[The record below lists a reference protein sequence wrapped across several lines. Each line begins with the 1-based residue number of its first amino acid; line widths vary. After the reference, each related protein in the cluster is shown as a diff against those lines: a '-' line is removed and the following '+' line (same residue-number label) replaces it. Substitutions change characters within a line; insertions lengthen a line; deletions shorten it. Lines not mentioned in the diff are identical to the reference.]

1 MLPLLRHPWVSKA
14 VGCQDDPMNA
24 PWQSPEASR
33 ASVAPRLAA
42 LAGIAAQVAAA
53 TTLEELTETVT
64 ERAST
69 AMGAS
74 RAVLAVQD
82 GAARLRTIATHGL
95 SPVEARQ
102 WAVLELGA
110 RSPLTDAVRTT
121 QVVSVSG
128 RAQLLE
134 RYPELDDGEERSSVT
149 LPLIS
154 RADGAAIGAVGFR
167 FDGLSRQVDPD
178 LVWVLGVLAD
188 MCAQTMLRLRAEAQS
203 ASRAAQLEFLADA
216 SQALAASLDYRQTLR
231 QVASLA
237 VPTHADWCSVQMVD
251 DGVLRTLAVAH
262 VDPDKVQLAK
272 ELETRWP
279 SDPQRSGG
287 AAQVARTGKSLLIET
302 ITDEMLVAAARDEEH
317 LRVARE
323 LGLRSAMTVPLV
335 ANGRVLG
342 VLTFV
347 AAESGRRYTR
357 DDVSFAE
364 DLARRAGSAIDNAD
378 LYSQTRRVAS
388 VLQATL
394 LPQDLPEIAGWQI
407 GTVYRQAGRTD
418 VGGDYYDVSGL
429 DGGRVTVVLGD
440 VMGRGVDAAVAG
452 SRMRSA
458 ARVLATQ
465 DPEPDALAGA
475 MDRFMATEP
484 PRRALPSTASARCR
498 GLLRACR
505 SWRVT
510 SSCST
515 PTVSSSVAARAST
528 SGSGG
533 CRRQPTS
540 CSSTSTT
547 VPTSTTSSPIS
558 PTRSPTPT
566 ATTTSPCSRF
576 AASCETGVGP
586 SHRLEMPAGQSGAGA
601 RTRRTASALC
611 WCADESARR
620 SRQGLGPAEERPGS
634 TGQGGGQQPP
644 GVTRGTVPQRTD
656 RRPLRQPVRVK
667 RWCKRPPALQ
677 VTGAAR

>member
-1 MLPLLRHPWVSKA
+1 
-14 VGCQDDPMNA
+14 MNA
-24 PWQSPEASR
+24 PWQSPGASR

-53 TTLEELTETVT
+53 TTLDELTETIT

-69 AMGAS
+69 VMGAS

-82 GAARLRTIATHGL
+82 GPARLRTIATHGL
-95 SPVEARQ
+95 TPSEARH
-102 WAVLELGA
+102 WATLDLDA

-121 QVVSVSG
+121 QIVSVEG
-128 RAQLLE
+128 RQELLE
-134 RYPELDDGEERSSVT
+134 RYPDLDDGTERSSVT

-154 RADGAAIGAVGFR
+154 RADGSAFGAVGFR
-167 FDGLSRQVDPD
+167 FEGQVGPVDPD

-203 ASRAAQLEFLADA
+203 ANRAAQLEFLADA
-216 SQALAASLDYRQTLR
+216 SQALATSLDYRQTLR

-237 VPTHADWCSVQMVD
+237 VPAHADWCSVQMVD

-262 VDPDKVQLAK
+262 IDPDKVQLAR

-279 SDPQRSGG
+279 PDPDRQGG
-287 AAQVARTGKSLLIET
+287 AAHVARTGESLLVENV
-302 ITDEMLVAAARDEEH
+302 TDEMLVASAQDDEH

-323 LGLRSAMTVPLV
+323 LGLQSAMSVPLV
-335 ANGRVLG
+335 AKDRVLG

-347 AAESGRRYTR
+347 VAESGRRYTH
-357 DDVSFAE
+357 DDVAFAE
-364 DLARRAGSAIDNAD
+364 DLARRAALAIDNAD

-394 LPQDLPEIAGWQI
+394 LPQDLPEIPGWQI

-429 DGGRVTVVLGD
+429 DDGRVTVVLGD

-484 PRRALPSTASARCR
+484 PTQMA
-498 GLLRACR
+498 
-505 SWRVT
+505 
-510 SSCST
+510 
-515 PTVSSSVAARAST
+515 SSVYLLFEPARDDLAVVVAGHPPPLLVSGGRTRFVTEDGSPVHGLGEIPRLAARVPFVAGDLLLMYT
-528 SGSGG
+528 DGLVE
-533 CRRQPTS
+533 RRGES
-540 CSSTSTT
+540 
-547 VPTSTTSSPIS
+547 IDI
-558 PTRSPTPT
+558 
-566 ATTTSPCSRF
+566 
-576 AASCETGVGP
+576 GLK
-586 SHRLEMPAGQSGAGA
+586 RLQVA
-601 RTRRTASALC
+601 
-611 WCADESARR
+611 
-620 SRQGLGPAEERPGS
+620 AEELL
-634 TGQGGGQQPP
+634 
-644 GVTRGTVPQRTD
+644 TD
-656 RRPLRQPVRVK
+656 VGDDADLDDVLAELAEVVSDPDRHDDVAVLAFRRLV
-667 RWCKRPPALQ
+667 
-677 VTGAAR
+677 

>member
-1 MLPLLRHPWVSKA
+1 
-14 VGCQDDPMNA
+14 MNA
-24 PWQSPEASR
+24 PWQSPGASR

-53 TTLEELTETVT
+53 TTLDELTETIT

-69 AMGAS
+69 VMGAS

-82 GAARLRTIATHGL
+82 GPARLRTIATHGL
-95 SPVEARQ
+95 TPSEARH
-102 WAVLELGA
+102 WATLDLDA

-121 QVVSVSG
+121 QIVSVEG
-128 RAQLLE
+128 RQELLE
-134 RYPELDDGEERSSVT
+134 RYPDLDDGTDRSSVT

-154 RADGAAIGAVGFR
+154 RADGSAFGAVGFR
-167 FDGLSRQVDPD
+167 FEGHVGPVDPD

-203 ASRAAQLEFLADA
+203 ANRAAQLEFLADA
-216 SQALAASLDYRQTLR
+216 SQALATSLDYRQTLR

-237 VPTHADWCSVQMVD
+237 VPAHADWCSVQMVD

-262 VDPDKVQLAK
+262 IDPDKVQLAR

-279 SDPQRSGG
+279 PDPDRQGG
-287 AAQVARTGKSLLIET
+287 AAHVARTGESLLVENV
-302 ITDEMLVAAARDEEH
+302 TDEMLVASAQDDEH

-323 LGLRSAMTVPLV
+323 LGLQSAMSVPLV
-335 ANGRVLG
+335 AKDRVLG

-347 AAESGRRYTR
+347 AAESRRRYTH
-357 DDVSFAE
+357 DDVAFAE
-364 DLARRAGSAIDNAD
+364 DLARRAALAIDNAD

-394 LPQDLPEIAGWQI
+394 LPQDLPEIPGWQI

-429 DGGRVTVVLGD
+429 DDGRVTVVLGD

-484 PRRALPSTASARCR
+484 PTQMA
-498 GLLRACR
+498 
-505 SWRVT
+505 
-510 SSCST
+510 
-515 PTVSSSVAARAST
+515 SSVYLLFEPARDDLAVVVAGHPPPLLVSGGRTRFVTEDGSPVHGLGEIPRLAARVPFVAGDLLLMYT
-528 SGSGG
+528 DGLVE
-533 CRRQPTS
+533 RR
-540 CSSTSTT
+540 
-547 VPTSTTSSPIS
+547 
-558 PTRSPTPT
+558 
-566 ATTTSPCSRF
+566 
-576 AASCETGVGP
+576 G
-586 SHRLEMPAGQSGAGA
+586 
-601 RTRRTASALC
+601 
-611 WCADESARR
+611 ESIDI
-620 SRQGLGPAEERPGS
+620 GL
-634 TGQGGGQQPP
+634 
-644 GVTRGTVPQRTD
+644 
-656 RRPLRQPVRVK
+656 K
-667 RWCKRPPALQ
+667 RLQ
-677 VTGAAR
+677 VAVEELLTDVGDDTDLDDVLAELAEVVSDPDRHDDVAVLAFRRLV